1 MKELIITADD
11 RAEILIDSLGYIQK
25 FHNKIVVIKY
35 GGNAM
40 LNNELKASVIKD
52 IVLLKYIG
60 MNPVIVHG
68 GGPGITQLM
77 ELKGIHTEFVNG
89 LRVTTPET
97 MKVAEMVL
105 TGSISPEIA
114 SLFNANGV
122 PSVSMSGKDG
132 KTILAKQ
139 KDPALGLVGEV
150 TQINTEYIF
159 NLIEGGYL
167 PVVSPIAYGESGS
180 SLNINSDEVAKHLA
194 TALGADKLILI
205 TDVDGVLA
213 DPQDN
218 KSLISRLTLTEIKDA
233 IKSGVITGGMIPKM
247 DCCTGA
253 IEGGVTRCHIIN
265 GTVPHSIIIEL
276 FTKDGIGT
284 MVTNEEDIYENGNR

>member
-1 MKELIITADD
+1 MIISADE
-11 RAEILIDSLGYIQK
+11 RAEILIDSLGYIKK

-40 LNNELKASVIKD
+40 LNDKLKASVIKD

-68 GGPGITQLM
+68 GGPEITQM
-77 ELKGIHTEFVNG
+77 MALKGIETKFVNG

-105 TGSISPEIA
+105 TGSISPDIA

-139 KDPALGLVGEV
+139 RDPELGLVGEV
-150 TQINTEYIF
+150 THINTDYIL
-159 NLIEGGYL
+159 NLIEDGYL
-167 PVVSPIAYGESGS
+167 PVVSPIAYGEDGM

-194 TALGADKLILI
+194 TALSADKLMLI
-205 TDVDGVLA
+205 TDVDGVLN
-213 DPQDN
+213 DPKDPTT
-218 KSLISRLTLTEIKDA
+218 LISRLTLSQIKEA
-233 IKSGVITGGMIPKM
+233 ISDGIISGGMIPKL

-253 IEGGVTRCHIIN
+253 IEGGVHRCHIIN
-265 GTVPHSIIIEL
+265 GTIPHSTIIEL

-284 MVTNEEDIYENGNR
+284 MVTNEEDIHENGDR